1 MPAIVIGA
9 DTGVGRAVVDALLD
23 RQGEVRAFVSRPAVG
38 AELKKLGVKVAIGDV
53 SDASHIGPAAL
64 NAHTAVLMAEAAVD
78 ERVRSFAGD
87 PEAVIRTWEEAL
99 DDAGVRR
106 IIWVGSSPARQRLA
120 SLAPEFFEVS
130 VVDRDLADIAREV
143 AKRDD
148 AA

>member
-23 RQGEVRAFVSRPAVG
+23 RQGEVRAFVSRPAAG

-64 NAHTAVLMAEAAVD
+64 NAFTAVLIAEAAFD

-87 PEAVIRTWEEAL
+87 PEAVIRAWEEAL
-99 DDAGVRR
+99 ADASVRR
-106 IIWVGSSPARQRLA
+106 IIWVGTSPARESLA
-120 SLAPEFFEVS
+120 SLAPEFIEVS
-130 VVDRDLADIAREV
+130 VVDRDLADIAGEV

>member
-9 DTGVGRAVVDALLD
+9 DTEIGRAVVTALLD
-23 RQGEVRAFVSRPAVG
+23 RQGEVRAFVSQPAAG

-64 NAHTAVLMAEAAVD
+64 NAFTAVLIAEAAVD

-87 PEAVIRTWEEAL
+87 PEAVIRAWEEAL
-99 DDAGVRR
+99 ADAGVRR
-106 IIWVGSSPARQRLA
+106 IIWVGSSPAQHRLA

>member
-9 DTGVGRAVVDALLD
+9 DTEIGRAVVTALLD
-23 RQGEVRAFVSRPAVG
+23 RQGEVRAFVSQPAAG

-64 NAHTAVLMAEAAVD
+64 NAFTAVLIAEAAFD
-78 ERVRSFAGD
+78 ERVRSFAGE
-87 PEAVIRTWEEAL
+87 PEAVIRAWEEAL
-99 DDAGVRR
+99 ADLGVRR
-106 IIWVGSSPARQRLA
+106 IIWVGSSPAQERLA

-130 VVDRDLADIAREV
+130 VVNRDPVDIAREV

>member
-1 MPAIVIGA
+1 MPTIVIGA
-9 DTGVGRAVVDALLD
+9 DTEICRAVVTALLD
-23 RQGEVRAFVSRPAVG
+23 RQGEVRAFVSQPAAG

-106 IIWVGSSPARQRLA
+106 IIWVGTSPARESLA
-120 SLAPEFFEVS
+120 SLAPELIEVPMI
-130 VVDRDLADIAREV
+130 DRDLADIAREV